1 MSNTR
6 QLHRHSMEAS
16 FGPYSQPNLASL
28 AISNDTSRPTLPPIQ
43 SSFST
48 NDIPTMKSTSGIGGM
63 VTPTKTQAEQQ
74 FHNHNASLGRI
85 PLQRVNNRHSREL
98 SGGESRREDSNNGYS
113 FFSSALQAN
122 ATPFGPSS
130 PTTSPIESRAL
141 DSIPSGIVQMP
152 IGHQQYS
159 VPAFYGGY
167 GMQLTN
173 MGMASIPM
181 GNQLAFS
188 TQIQPFQ
195 PPNAFNTYQ
204 SFGQPPRFTDSQA
217 RVIQQRRL
225 QNGEGMLAWLLV
237 GN

>member
-16 FGPYSQPNLASL
+16 FGPYSQASLGSL
-28 AISNDTSRPTLPPIQ
+28 AISNDISRPTLPPIQ

-98 SGGESRREDSNNGYS
+98 SGGESRREDSTNGYS
-113 FFSSALQAN
+113 FFSSGLQAN

-141 DSIPSGIVQMP
+141 DPIPSGIVQMP
-152 IGHQQYS
+152 IGHQHYS
-159 VPAFYGGY
+159 VPAFYGSY

-181 GNQLAFS
+181 GNPLAFS

-195 PPNAFNTYQ
+195 PQNAFNTYQ
-204 SFGQPPRFTDSQA
+204 GYGQPPRFTDSQA

-225 QNGEGMLAWLLV
+225 QNGEGILAEAYRPI
-237 GN
+237 

>member
-1 MSNTR
+1 
-6 QLHRHSMEAS
+6 MEAS
-16 FGPYSQPNLASL
+16 FGPFSPANLASL

-48 NDIPTMKSTSGIGGM
+48 NDIPTMKSTNGIGGI
-63 VTPTKTQAEQQ
+63 VTPTKSQAEQQ

-98 SGGESRREDSNNGYS
+98 SGGESRREDSTNGYP

-141 DSIPSGIVQMP
+141 DSIPNGIVQMS
-152 IGHQQYS
+152 IGPQQYS

-181 GNQLAFS
+181 GNPLAFS
-188 TQIQPFQ
+188 TQMQPFQ
-195 PPNAFNTYQ
+195 PQNAFNTYQ

-225 QNGEGMLAWLLV
+225 QNGEGMLARLL
-237 GN
+237 GHL